1 MAVKIDGALGLEVP
15 ANATGNFVPR
25 ANEIVKQFSAGAT
38 LPTSDIGPIWHDAY
52 AAIMTWRTIGTY
64 TGYASLN
71 IGQVAFFDTATPPT
85 GWIKSAGQTIS
96 EVYAALIAFR
106 GTNVLRDFRGEFIR
120 GWDDGRG
127 IDTGRTFGSAQ
138 SATRVYNGSQDSG
151 GWGGRQIDAN
161 LGAGLDFDSAETVAL
176 GTTSTISYNPN
187 GPAISNPS
195 QNRIRV
201 RPRNIALL
209 PCIKF

>member
-138 SATRVYNGSQDSG
+138 ADAFKSHGHSINGSQNGDFIGLTGGTQG
-151 GWGGRQIDAN
+151 GWGLAAGTNNAIYRAYAMNTGDAEN
-161 LGAGLDFDSAETVAL
+161 
-176 GTTSTISYNPN
+176 
-187 GPAISNPS
+187 
-195 QNRIRV
+195 